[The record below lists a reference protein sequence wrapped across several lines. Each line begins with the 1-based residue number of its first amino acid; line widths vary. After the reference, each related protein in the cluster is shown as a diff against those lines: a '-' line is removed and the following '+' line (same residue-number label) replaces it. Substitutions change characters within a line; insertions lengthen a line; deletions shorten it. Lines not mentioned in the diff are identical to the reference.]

1 MENFASS
8 GTKMMETVFR
18 GRKNHKDVLFFG
30 SEEKIYI
37 YSVDI
42 GQALEIFKKKQ
53 FYFANL
59 EGLSTSPKFDNVPG
73 MLLYS
78 RAVLYL
84 ELDNFA

>member
-18 GRKNHKDVLFFG
+18 EERILEKFIIGPKDVLFFG

-42 GQALEIFKKKQ
+42 GQALEILKKQKQ

-59 EGLSTSPKFDNVPG
+59 EGFIHKP
-73 MLLYS
+73 
-78 RAVLYL
+78 
-84 ELDNFA
+84 

>member
-1 MENFASS
+1 
-8 GTKMMETVFR
+8 MMETVFR

-42 GQALEIFKKKQ
+42 GQALEILKK
-53 FYFANL
+53 NNSIL
-59 EGLSTSPKFDNVPG
+59 LTLRVLSTSPKFDNVPG

>member
-1 MENFASS
+1 MR
-8 GTKMMETVFR
+8 ETVFR
-18 GRKNHKDVLFFG
+18 EERILEKFIIGPKDVLFFG

-42 GQALEIFKKKQ
+42 GQALEILKKKH
-53 FYFANL
+53 NSIL
-59 EGLSTSPKFDNVPG
+59 LTLRVLTTSPKFDNVPG

-84 ELDNFA
+84 EVDNFA

>member
-18 GRKNHKDVLFFG
+18 EERILEKFIIGPKDVLFFG

-42 GQALEIFKKKQ
+42 GQALEILKKKKQ

-59 EGLSTSPKFDNVPG
+59 EGFIHKP
-73 MLLYS
+73 
-78 RAVLYL
+78 
-84 ELDNFA
+84 

>member
-30 SEEKIYI
+30 SDEKIYI

-42 GQALEIFKKKQ
+42 GQALEIFKKKTIL
-53 FYFANL
+53 FC
-59 EGLSTSPKFDNVPG
+59 
-73 MLLYS
+73 
-78 RAVLYL
+78 
-84 ELDNFA
+84 

>member
-1 MENFASS
+1 MSS
-8 GTKMMETVFR
+8 FLEVK
-18 GRKNHKDVLFFG
+18 KN
-30 SEEKIYI
+30 IYI

-42 GQALEIFKKKQ
+42 GQALEILKK
-53 FYFANL
+53 NNSIL
-59 EGLSTSPKFDNVPG
+59 LTLRVLSTSPTFDNVPG